1 MGHNVDIDEA
11 LDELANLTESLVNG
25 LVDKSSDQIE
35 AFVEE
40 RQVVVDRLIDMV
52 GAHKMNTEQQRKL
65 QSILSYDE
73 PIQTQM
79 LNLKSEAQQ
88 WLMQRNA
95 ARNQRSVYE
104 AKYAVDSY
112 LMDKRKWEDKTD

>member
-11 LDELANLTESLVNG
+11 LDELENLTESLANG

-40 RQVVVDRLIDMV
+40 RQVVVDRLISMA
-52 GAHKMNTEQQRKL
+52 GSHKMDTEQQRKL

-73 PIQTQM
+73 PIQTHM
-79 LNLKSEAQQ
+79 LNLKNEAQK

-112 LMDKRKWEDKTD
+112 LMDKRK